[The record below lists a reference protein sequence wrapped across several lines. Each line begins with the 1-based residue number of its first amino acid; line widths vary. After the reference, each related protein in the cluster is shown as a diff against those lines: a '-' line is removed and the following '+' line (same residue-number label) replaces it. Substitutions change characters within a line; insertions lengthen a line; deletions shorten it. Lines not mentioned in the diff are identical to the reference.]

1 MTDEA
6 KNDLADQPAAAG
18 AGAEKSA
25 ESHCECPEVRLA
37 AEAVRLAK
45 MELEKAEKFYE
56 DVRRQAAEKIQ
67 AVRETTVG
75 DIIDR
80 TLVTVKRHPGPSL
93 FISAAL
99 GFCLGRRF
107 QKLFLRKDE

>member
-1 MTDEA
+1 MSDEA
-6 KNDLADQPAAAG
+6 KNDLADQPAEPGAA
-18 AGAEKSA
+18 AEKSA

-56 DVRRQAAEKIQ
+56 DVRRHATEKLQVVCKI
-67 AVRETTVG
+67 TVG

-93 FISAAL
+93 LVSAAL

-107 QKLFLRKDE
+107 QKLFKKK